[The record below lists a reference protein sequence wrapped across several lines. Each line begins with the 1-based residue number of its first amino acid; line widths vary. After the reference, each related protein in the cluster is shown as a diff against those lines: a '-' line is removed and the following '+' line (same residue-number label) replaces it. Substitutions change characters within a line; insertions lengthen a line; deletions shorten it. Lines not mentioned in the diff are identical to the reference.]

1 MSGWVMSHRCVCGE
15 GGREGDGGSEGVWM
29 SGWVMSHRCVC
40 GEGEREEEGREG
52 RGWRERGS
60 GSEWL
65 KSTLASLCRILSATG
80 KLGSSPAIAVAEHR
94 GL

>member
-1 MSGWVMSHRCVCGE
+1 MRPLHCGASWVMSHRCVC
-15 GGREGDGGSEGVWM
+15 V
-29 SGWVMSHRCVC
+29 
-40 GEGEREEEGREG
+40 EEGREG